1 MTVTPLMIE
10 ESNRQVI
17 ERIEITLCEFVSHP
31 KEGGFKIVNI
41 WVNDKGNLVI
51 EFEE

>member
-1 MTVTPLMIE
+1 MAVTPLMIE
-10 ESNRQVI
+10 ESKRQVI
-17 ERIEITLCEFVSHP
+17 ERINIILSEFMSHP

-41 WVNDKGNLVI
+41 WVNNKGNLVI